1 MFFDEKKYSV
11 LIVSSS
17 DKFNDSIDPLFPR
30 SYYSPV
36 TYANSVGKAQR
47 LLLEQ
52 SFDFI
57 VINTPLPDDMGA
69 RLAMDVCEKGYSS
82 CLLLLSASLFD
93 EVNSKVSSRGVF
105 TLSKPINQSMFAQA
119 IKWLASARE
128 RMRRF
133 EKKETSVEE
142 KIAEIR
148 TISRAKLLL
157 VEKMNLT
164 ENEAHKY
171 IERKAMNMC
180 RTKLEVAESVINE
193 YS

>member
-1 MFFDEKKYSV
+1 MFFDEKTYSV
-11 LIVSSS
+11 LVVSSS
-17 DKFNDSIDPLFPR
+17 EKFNDSIDPLLPR

-36 TYANSVGKAQR
+36 TYVSSVGKAQR

-52 SFDFI
+52 SFDF
-57 VINTPLPDDMGA
+57 VIINAPLPDDMGA

-82 CLLLLSASLFD
+82 CLLLLSASLYD
-93 EVNSKVSSRGVF
+93 EVDSKVSQRGVY
-105 TLSKPINQSMFAQA
+105 TLSKPINQSMFQQA
-119 IKWLASARE
+119 IKWLASSRE

-148 TISRAKLLL
+148 TVSRAKLLL
-157 VEKMNLT
+157 VEKKNLT

-180 RTKLEVAESVINE
+180 LTKLEVAESIIEE
-193 YS
+193 YQ